1 MQNTTRDRL
10 VHAMDRAEADYLA
23 AINAVARRE
32 LGATRRLAEAKV
44 AMDDV
49 GKIVEVVG
57 KNFLLSPY
65 VVYLGYN
72 SLA

>member
-1 MQNTTRDRL
+1 MQNTIRDRL
-10 VHAMDRAEADYLA
+10 IQAMDRAEADYLA
-23 AINAVARRE
+23 AIRSVARGE
-32 LGATRRLAEAKV
+32 PGAARRLAAAKM